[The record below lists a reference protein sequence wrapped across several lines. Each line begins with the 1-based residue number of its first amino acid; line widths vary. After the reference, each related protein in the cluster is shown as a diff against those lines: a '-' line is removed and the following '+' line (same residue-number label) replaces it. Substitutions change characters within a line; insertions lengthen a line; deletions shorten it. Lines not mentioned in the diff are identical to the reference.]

1 MIGNIAAYWL
11 TRTRGEVSLREV
23 FEVDMVSDFDFFVA
37 LFVFFAVIVF
47 IRWLWRLIEWR

>member
-11 TRTRGEVSLREV
+11 TRTRDEVSLREV
-23 FEVDMVSDFDFFVA
+23 SEVDMVSDFDFFVA

-47 IRWLWRLIEWR
+47 IRWLWRLIKWR